1 MTEIEYLGHSAFAI
15 RDAGK
20 EILIDPFLTDN
31 PKAPASA
38 CDVRPDLILVTHA
51 HHDHL
56 GDALELSKRVGCPVL
71 SVSEVNDHLEE
82 NGAKVLQGN
91 IGGEVCL
98 PFCRV
103 KMFPALHSSSF
114 EDGRYG
120 GTPCSFLIQ
129 MGGRTVFH
137 AGDTALFSDLALVA
151 DDADIDVALLPV
163 GGTYTM
169 GIKDAIKSM
178 QLLRAQVMVPM
189 HYDTWPIIAMDR
201 GELESYADAKGCKV
215 KVLAPG
221 ERLVL

>member
-20 EILIDPFLTDN
+20 EVLVDPFLTDN
-31 PKAPASA
+31 PKAPEAASK
-38 CDVRPDLILVTHA
+38 VRPDLILVTHA

-56 GDALELSKRVGCPVL
+56 GDALELSKRFGCPVL
-71 SVSEVNDHLEE
+71 SVSEINDLLEE
-82 NGAKVLQGN
+82 NGARVIQGN
-91 IGGEVCL
+91 IGGEVRL

-103 KMFPALHSSSF
+103 KIFSAVHSSSF

-120 GTPCSFLIQ
+120 GTPCSFLIY
-129 MGGRTVFH
+129 MGGRTIFH

-151 DDADIDVALLPV
+151 DDADIDAALLPV

-169 GIKDAIKSM
+169 DIKDAKRAAR
-178 QLLRAQVMVPM
+178 LLRARFMVPM
-189 HYDTWPIIAMDR
+189 HYDTWPTIAVDR
-201 GELESYADAKGCKV
+201 NELVSIADGEGFTV

-221 ERLVL
+221 EHLVL

>member
-15 RDAGK
+15 RDGGR
-20 EILIDPFLTDN
+20 EVLIDPFLTDN

-38 CDVRPDLILVTHA
+38 SDVRPDLILVTHA

-56 GDALELSKRVGCPVL
+56 GDALELSRRFSCPVL
-71 SVSEVNDHLEE
+71 SVSEVNDRLEE
-82 NGAKVLQGN
+82 NGAKVRQGN
-91 IGGEVCL
+91 IGGEVRL
-98 PFCRV
+98 SFCRV
-103 KMFPALHSSSF
+103 KLFPALHSSSF
-114 EDGRYG
+114 HDGRYG
-120 GTPCSFLIQ
+120 GAPCSFLVR

-151 DDADIDVALLPV
+151 DEADIDAALLPV

-169 GIKDAIKSM
+169 GIEDARKAAR
-178 QLLRAQVMVPM
+178 LLRARIMVPM
-189 HYDTWPIIAMDR
+189 HFDTWPSIAVDR
-201 GELESYADAKGCKV
+201 GELTCSPDDEGFSL

>member
-20 EILIDPFLTDN
+20 EVLIDPFLTDN

-38 CDVRPDLILVTHA
+38 SEVRPDLILVTHA

-56 GDALELSKRVGCPVL
+56 GDALELSRRFGCPVL
-71 SVSEVNDHLEE
+71 SVSEVNDRLEE
-82 NGAKVLQGN
+82 HGAKVLQAN
-91 IGGEVCL
+91 IGGEVRL

-103 KMFPALHSSSF
+103 KLFPAVHTSSF

-120 GTPCSFLIQ
+120 GAPCSFLVR
-129 MGGRTVFH
+129 MGGRAVFH
-137 AGDTALFSDLALVA
+137 AGDTALFGDLALVA
-151 DDADIDVALLPV
+151 DDADIDAALLPV

-169 GIKDAIKSM
+169 GIEDARKAAR
-178 QLLRAQVMVPM
+178 LLRARVMVPM
-189 HYDTWPIIAMDR
+189 HFDTWPSIAVDR
-201 GELESYADAKGCKV
+201 GELARPPDDGGSTV